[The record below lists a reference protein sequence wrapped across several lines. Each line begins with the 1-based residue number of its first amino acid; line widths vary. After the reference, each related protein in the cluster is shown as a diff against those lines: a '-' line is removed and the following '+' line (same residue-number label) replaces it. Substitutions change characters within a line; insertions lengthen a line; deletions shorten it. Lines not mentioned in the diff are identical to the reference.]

1 MDTPSLLLAL
11 LLTVAYE
18 FQHPKVYTEVATGGA
33 LSERVFLEISP
44 NSQENTCPRFSFLIK
59 IQV

>member
-44 NSQENTCPRFSFLIK
+44 NSEENTCPRFSF
-59 IQV
+59 